1 MRSAPA
7 PGLAAPRPGRCI
19 HRCWLRCRGCRRS
32 RGGQGCRRSVGTAS
46 WARCGDTDPGKGVR
60 LLTGRALGHRHGRV
74 RCGYC
79 EDGDRRCGG
88 DRDRESPGKN
98 ESSCWKVQS
107 RHRHALSSLLMVPS
121 GNLLNAANQLETF
134 SGFPAD
140 VRPECA
146 GSYHLLAILPP
157 TSSESWT
164 KAELKWCVRTNSVR
178 GLSSCCG
185 TAVRARNRRLYGVT
199 SPQEKRCAMRVTRSR
214 TARLL
219 AAAGALSAAIAV
231 INAPIAVAQPDIG
244 GNGGRG
250 GGGGGGGHGR

>member
-1 MRSAPA
+1 MK
-7 PGLAAPRPGRCI
+7 
-19 HRCWLRCRGCRRS
+19 RR
-32 RGGQGCRRSVGTAS
+32 VGHGV
-46 WARCGDTDPGKGVR
+46 GDTDPGKGV
-60 LLTGRALGHRHGRV
+60 LLLAGRALGHRHGRV

-107 RHRHALSSLLMVPS
+107 RHRHALSSLLTVPS
-121 GNLLNAANQLETF
+121 GNLLNAASQLETF

-146 GSYHLLAILPP
+146 GRGHLLAGTLPP
-157 TSSESWT
+157 TPSESCT
-164 KAELKWCVRTNSVR
+164 KAELKWCLRANSVR

-185 TAVRARNRRLYGVT
+185 TAGRARNRRLYGVT

-219 AAAGALSAAIAV
+219 AAAGALSAAFAV
-231 INAPIAVAQPDIG
+231 INAPIAVAQPGIG
-244 GNGGRG
+244 GGRG
-250 GGGGGGGHGR
+250 GGGGVGWHGC